1 MSDAPIPA
9 GKFVFLPTR
18 TGFIDA
24 TAFPPA
30 GIALRGTG
38 EVLIMGGGEAFAA
51 RLTPD
56 DMALLGAVL
65 LQLAEHATTTAAEAA
80 QAALDRV
87 VVAAGENR
95 A

>member
-1 MSDAPIPA
+1 MTEAPIPA
-9 GKFVFLPTR
+9 GQFIFLPTR
-18 TGFIDA
+18 VGYIA
-24 TAFPPA
+24 ETAFPPA

-51 RLTPD
+51 RLTPQ
-56 DMALLGAVL
+56 DMAIFGAVL
-65 LQLAEHATTTAAEAA
+65 LQLAEHAGTTAAEAA

-87 VVAAGENR
+87 VVSAGSNR